1 MSSVTNKAA
10 TPALS
15 GIDHIHVYTKDRPAA
30 QAWYARVLGCTAV
43 GEYAEWA
50 EDGGPLVIENEAANI
65 HLALFERKD
74 CKASEIGAFGAT
86 AEQFVQW
93 VTHLEDAGLNLRI
106 ADHDL
111 AVSLYFQD
119 PDQNGYEITTYERD
133 AVLPQVTLS

>member
-1 MSSVTNKAA
+1 MSDRAEPVP

-15 GIDHIHVYTKDRPAA
+15 GIDHIHVYVKNRPAS
-30 QAWYARVLGCTAV
+30 QAWYARVLGCGFV
-43 GEYAEWA
+43 EKYAEWA
-50 EDGGPLVIENEAANI
+50 TDGGPLVVENEGANI
-65 HLALFERKD
+65 HLALFERED
-74 CKASEIGAFGAT
+74 VESSEIGAFGAT
-86 AEQFVQW
+86 AAQFVQW
-93 VTHLEDAGLNLRI
+93 VAHLEDAGLNLRI